1 MGENKKS
8 KLRCESHVT
17 ECMTEKNDEKKKERK
32 KERKRYMRKR
42 GKNMSMCKSKVN
54 SPVL

>member
-1 MGENKKS
+1 MRENKKS

-32 KERKRYMRKR
+32 KEIYEKER
-42 GKNMSMCKSKVN
+42 KNMSMCKSKVN